1 MLNFPLPSIIFI
13 KMIDNDYI
21 FYFPYRFLGSAESVL
36 LAQFLVTSN
45 IEFFRREREGQMM
58 PGGGMAANSG
68 NILDNFAQNDAIRN
82 NPEAMN
88 VLNQMNQMLG

>member
-1 MLNFPLPSIIFI
+1 
-13 KMIDNDYI
+13 
-21 FYFPYRFLGSAESVL
+21 
-36 LAQFLVTSN
+36 
-45 IEFFRREREGQMM
+45 MM
-58 PGGGMAANSG
+58 PGGGMGANSG

>member
-1 MLNFPLPSIIFI
+1 
-13 KMIDNDYI
+13 MIDNDYI